1 MFALP
6 MLKGTQHIGDEGYAA
21 SLFLQGVPFACTG
34 IAHSPVRE
42 PLLKYKTTQVRTKR
56 F

>member
-21 SLFLQGVPFACTG
+21 SLFLQGVPCTG
-34 IAHSPVRE
+34 IAHSPASE
-42 PLLKYKTTQVRTKR
+42 PLLNIKQHK
-56 F
+56 